1 MVGGEMR
8 ANRLMWFA
16 AGAVT
21 MAVYLLG
28 PHTLADRAYQLGYSA
43 SEWVRTR

>member
-1 MVGGEMR
+1 MARGEDR

-16 AGAVT
+16 AGAAT
-21 MAVYLLG
+21 MAVYLMG
-28 PHTLADRAYQLGYSA
+28 PHAIADKAYALGYSA

>member
-1 MVGGEMR
+1 MVGSEMR

-16 AGAVT
+16 AGAAA
-21 MAVYLLG
+21 MAIYLVG
-28 PHTLADRAYQLGYSA
+28 PHVIMDRAYGLGHSA

>member
-1 MVGGEMR
+1 MDGSEVR

-16 AGAVT
+16 AGAAT
-21 MAVYLLG
+21 MAIYLMG
-28 PHTLADRAYQLGYSA
+28 PHVIIDKAYAFGYSA

>member
-1 MVGGEMR
+1 MAGSEMR

-16 AGAVT
+16 AGAAA
-21 MAVYLLG
+21 MAIYLVG
-28 PHTLADRAYQLGYSA
+28 PHDLADRGYDLAQSA

>member
-1 MVGGEMR
+1 MAGSEMR

-21 MAVYLLG
+21 MAMYLMG
-28 PHTLADRAYQLGYSA
+28 PHAIYAKGYDLAQSA
-43 SEWVRTR
+43 SEWARTR